1 MMRKFLQGFQLS
13 RLTWPNVTTDSL
25 LHLLK
30 PADQRGTLSAMGTD
44 LQQQAATALSLENC
58 LPISLYTFLEAQD
71 NSQTFALGHSDT
83 FVLTVEEFNKL
94 QTLLASMFPNEEITL
109 LRNASNIRS
118 VVYLNEFFKVDNNDR
133 VNCNIIR
140 ARWLKAGYPLS
151 VDPTERLARA
161 RIIQRIIVVVILVRG
176 VRPQMLLA
184 GVGWYS
190 MHDETYAYG
199 HHMHVYHKS
208 LCNPG
213 YYSLLPLQR
222 IVSKCALHAR
232 KHQHIVVNLVIPLAG
247 EWAL

>member
-13 RLTWPNVTTDSL
+13 RLTWPNITTDSL
-25 LHLLK
+25 RHLLK
-30 PADQRGTLSAMGTD
+30 PADQRGTLSAIGTD

-58 LPISLYTFLEAQD
+58 LPISMYTFLEAQD
-71 NSQTFALGHSDT
+71 NSQTFALGDSDT

-151 VDPTERLARA
+151 VDPTERL
-161 RIIQRIIVVVILVRG
+161 
-176 VRPQMLLA
+176 
-184 GVGWYS
+184 
-190 MHDETYAYG
+190 
-199 HHMHVYHKS
+199 
-208 LCNPG
+208 
-213 YYSLLPLQR
+213 
-222 IVSKCALHAR
+222 
-232 KHQHIVVNLVIPLAG
+232 
-247 EWAL
+247 